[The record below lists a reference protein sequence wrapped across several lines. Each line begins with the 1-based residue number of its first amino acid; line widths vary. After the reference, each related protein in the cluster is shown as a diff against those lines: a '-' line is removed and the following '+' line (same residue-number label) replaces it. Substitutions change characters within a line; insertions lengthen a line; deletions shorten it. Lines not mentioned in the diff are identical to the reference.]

1 MSPDGLLPLDHTLGH
16 GVFINPDNPY
26 DYYGNANVGRTEL
39 YELFLCDACNLA
51 PKTKVSLDWILQR
64 QDENGNWVTVNDN
77 LSYYVDFDIYTL
89 YAEINDTTGACNRIT
104 WLGGRVPNGFG
115 CCEQAVA
122 PDMFHG
128 ITCNTPTNYPGAV
141 PVGQG
146 TPYSVVNQLGQL
158 IPAMGMTPIYT
169 EALDYFYYDFFSQT
183 RTLVQLKWKAA
194 GKYRLIMNLRERVG
208 GTAWNN
214 LTWNENETT
223 DFIGGHQ
230 SCCGEI
236 LSSDTIAYPVFGEY
250 SKEVCQN
257 ETWTFGQPPYTF
269 SVTTPDTLVAFNR
282 TLNPNS
288 DCAITQTDSLYR
300 VHFFVRHTPVVQAE
314 DAVLCKCAEFTVDD
328 LLDLV
333 TMDEDGLDDT
343 QCTPHFQWY
352 YPLTLYSAPTW
363 NDAPPALTNLNVPG
377 DNYFTIRQI
386 NTYNDTLDC
395 VGASLTFKVTF
406 KEMTPPEI
414 NTPELTDFCLE
425 ALNGATLTLSAELDE
440 ECANTVKWYT
450 AFLPNKSM
458 QFGWLVAGTLPL
470 QNYFSTYLDPETY
483 IGSNELTINLADYM
497 PSTNKDTVLYFF
509 AVSYENDGCPSPM
522 FSYITINLHQ
532 TPVLTKSETK
542 DVYCVSDEVV
552 MTATVSTT
560 QTDQPYTFNW
570 TGFTSINV
578 DGEHV
583 ATDTKVV
590 TITGTPKSNGRMP
603 VNVSKTRNYSQQI
616 FTSDEVDAGTI
627 TKMAFN
633 VANTTTKKTA
643 NVEIYLGTTDKNA
656 FESKADFVTSNLQLV
671 YSGGLNASETGW
683 RELNFTTPYN
693 YNGQKNLVLVVKDNS
708 NQSQDNKYF
717 SCSQT
722 EDYMSMIIATDGV
735 LPTDPTTYTGTVNKY
750 QYRSDVKFTVI
761 PAINANAQTVYNQL
775 NPENECGHAYS
786 TSVYVV
792 DANGCVSQPVQ
803 FDYTG
808 NDTLAPVVTPA
819 ARVTRVEGCNVNENN
834 DVLFE
839 TLADFDQANIDVTD
853 DAVVIGD
860 KCGLPYVTFTH
871 ADTHLAGPCE
881 DTIIRVYTFT
891 DKCGRTATFTDSII
905 SRDTQKPIFLDPVT
919 NQSPY
924 IRMIPERGMNCT
936 FNAPEKPAFVH
947 AILPVV
953 SDNCTTMDSLWL
965 MDHATFYWENS
976 ELFNQVLAPGTIDIF
991 GPQVGNQLTVKV
1003 VIEDACGNADTAMI
1017 LYFNRPDTLE
1027 IETPSITVDPANICL
1042 GETATLTFDPEKVT
1056 FDEDFALATPLTI
1069 VWNNLENEVE
1079 FSDTNAAV
1087 TTVTPA
1093 VGDKTYHFQVTVTD
1107 AYGCTATS
1115 EYAPLF
1121 VKDNPHVKI
1130 IKDVRN
1136 GAIEPYCPNYGDLT
1150 IVAVDAA
1157 TETHIPNLRYTWTG
1171 ESVNVNASIE
1181 DTSFIVIVPD
1191 YCDWHYTA
1199 NVHVVDTIYGCVGDA
1214 TITVWAADTAG
1225 PKYLGDVINE
1235 TVPVEENCKMY
1246 VPDFIHYLNNAN
1258 IVDNCYSFSEFY
1270 QSFRQ
1275 DPEAGT
1281 EMTEDTPV
1289 TIYVTTPCQAAEYP
1303 IVNKFFARVPENK
1316 LHVSA
1321 AVVPAEDCE
1330 PADFTFTATPENGI
1344 GTITYTWTKA
1354 NSTWTAN
1361 GQVVT
1366 NTETVAAGAVS
1377 STYTYTVKAVD
1388 AVHCEATASVN
1399 VTVYKT
1405 IVDIDTVTYPN
1416 TNCVAPWNGQLVVFH
1431 APIGTHYELTQDNFY
1446 MERVSEVPGWDT
1458 QVQENTLIFD
1468 YLQEGNYLLTVTTPN
1483 GCVSTFDVT
1492 IREAKPTITFNNE
1505 VTPHNPTYCTN
1516 DNGYITIVA
1525 EPGYT
1530 YEVYNANGV
1539 LVPSPYTGLTVGDY
1553 RIVKTSTVNR
1563 CQAETWFHID
1573 ESETTMEFTVSASAN
1588 TLCGDEEF
1596 NGKVAFTTTG
1606 WTYTVTD
1613 DNGEVIYEGAATT
1626 LNTLAEGTY
1635 QVAGVH
1641 NQTGCTHTEPA
1652 TVVNGRNNP
1661 VFTATTTP
1669 NNYCENEDG
1678 LVNGAITMTPA
1689 TTYTYTVT
1697 NTDEDVI
1704 VTNLSALAAGNYN
1717 VYALNENNNCW
1728 HDTNVVVEN
1737 DFYYPTANATSQEN
1751 TSCNPEVLA
1760 YNGSISIAVSAD
1772 VEGTTITNANNAF
1785 NNKIKPF
1792 EVNLVCD
1799 ENEVDITTQFAAS
1812 PATFSGL
1819 NSGIYNFTVT
1829 SKFFCTVEGEV
1840 EIDQHEMPALVMHAT
1855 PNTMCEPTF
1864 EKPGNGTIVMDSVTT
1879 EFNHVYYRDP
1889 IFDYSFYFASTT
1901 PAEGFE
1907 SVNGYYPGTQLQ
1919 VNYWVP
1925 ISYTMYYLADS
1936 LYYVQVYDRLT
1947 GCDVADTITVPMGRD
1962 NIVAEAQATPNKN
1975 CKAPYDGTVTATA
1988 TAYKLNTEDYNLDAV
2003 LSFRL
2008 VGDDNDFATEYQLGT
2023 ITAGT
2028 LNSTFT
2034 TTFTGI
2040 PDGTYTLLVQ
2050 DTTTKCVY
2058 PFEGAVTVEKTESDI
2073 VITPTIT
2080 PNHACQIEGETTTP
2094 WDGTLA
2100 AVASSEMFANAQ
2112 WVYKFYSVDS
2122 LGVVWHKEAN
2132 ATYGTTNSWNSLET
2146 GAYTV
2151 IALDNVSGCS
2161 QDSVF
2166 AVPTDNV
2173 CAPEVTFNVI
2183 GENNIPYHFCL
2194 NTNPAQICA
2203 VATTT
2208 NPDCPATEYSYKW
2221 HVDCHSLDFNGPC
2234 VEVATDEVHNCTY
2247 TVTVTSLA
2255 TGCKTVESITVVIDP
2270 IHTINYLVN
2279 DMPFLASPRTVY
2291 NCVNEDVKIGI
2302 EQNSWVEA
2310 WWTNAHVTPLP
2321 QGNPEYDFIVA
2332 ANSTTPNQMYSYCV
2346 NVVDDHGCPATG
2358 VINLISKPL
2367 PTVTVYDTACTEFSI
2382 DNETFVYE
2390 DGTPDADYN
2399 VHFEYQEVTPKAGSN
2414 GCDSIT
2420 IHKITLLGEPTI
2432 TGTLPSAFC
2441 AGTTVQSVLNLLTI
2455 TNAIDTVVYINGQY
2469 APKTAAL
2476 TYSQCST
2483 INMQVIAFS
2492 GSYSAEYGDH
2502 VSCSTGE
2509 NYSFVVN
2516 AAPVFTE
2523 DLVLEP
2529 YCADG
2534 EAQPVDVPGHNC
2546 NICNSNDPV
2555 QTGCSLKLYVLDTD
2569 EGNSVIE
2576 YLGVVNGDQFSFV
2589 PNAEY
2594 DGKLLAL
2601 TLSNGC
2607 GSITTFDTLHI
2618 DATTIHIND
2627 VTICEGLALDIDAIL
2642 GKHYDNVTTYLLQP
2656 VAIGGSTTHDVE
2668 YQEIVYNGEPMIPEY
2683 NGYGLYFVV
2692 DNNICHEIVTDTAT
2706 ITVNP
2711 LPVLEI
2717 GDIESDL
2724 CYDNAAAELAAAIET
2739 QFASE
2744 EGWLVPAATS
2754 ADTTIEVWTEG
2765 FESGVIPADWTTYT
2779 NGQGA
2784 GWTITNE
2791 NPHSG
2796 SNASISVSYVD
2807 ATYQEIS
2814 VDDWLI
2820 TPAINVETGMKLSYF
2835 HRNYSSPSYQDKY
2848 DVYVLNSNVFDE
2860 NATPIATNIIPSTT
2874 WSENVIN
2881 LNSYAGQTVYVAFRH
2896 QDNGMWKLYFD
2907 DFTLTQDFKQYAT
2920 AGAVVEA
2927 IKNTPNTDVYYY
2939 VANGCG
2945 ADMQYVGNFRILFP
2959 LTIGGGN
2966 VTVCPDAT
2974 LADVTNQF
2982 TPSITLGNYSI
2993 NEVGVYYT
3001 VGTGDQAVVL
3011 TDNDELADYGV
3022 TSGSAIAVNVT
3033 PVDVENCGAASA
3045 PVTVTFL
3052 TEEPVE
3058 PTFKPACSGNHLS
3071 AFIAT
3076 QPDWNT
3082 TNAEHPMSLLDPDE
3096 SYWQVYDATIHT
3108 VDPDEYVVD
3117 AEYADQ
3123 VEGIWV
3129 RYVWVTECG
3138 ETVGSWFK
3146 QLIIND
3152 APVITNLVNEIAICA
3167 GTTVEESDLN
3177 LAVVYNGNEDKYDTV
3192 YTLDGAQFNF
3202 PHQFTTPGEYELKVT
3217 IHGDQTCCGDAVEE
3231 LTITVNAIP
3240 EPHAVGDTMVCLD
3253 GEAHL
3258 NVVTPAEGSEYAWYY
3273 GTTQIGTGTDLN
3285 VTFGVTDNPAE
3296 ATITVGGNTIT
3307 VTKQLTYEFTVVET
3321 VNNCSSVSMVNE
3333 SIDPYK
3339 LDVVTVKVT
3348 DLPQFVF
3355 YDKDG
3360 NKTHHIDAA
3369 EGNAFTKYYWEIDKH
3384 CPNEDILVWVD
3395 FTIYHNDTLIAN
3407 DHIGDYIFTQELAS
3421 VTGGSVNYWTHSD
3434 SIHWSPGSWTPQN
3447 NLPDYKKVFRY
3458 NASIPS
3464 TNAANSAT
3472 TNHFPNASMFSGNT
3486 NVYRDLY
3493 LYFLDDID
3501 TVKKLFAPFTIAGE
3515 YKVVYR
3521 LRATDNNNYW
3531 TNPYYNHDL
3540 GTNDLF
3546 VGGSNPF
3553 LGNITLLACDSITIT
3568 VENPFVPSNTPS
3580 ENVAP
3585 ELAPALSLDDVPAP
3599 DMEVWPNPAPAVTTT
3614 LKARV
3619 HNLDGNATVTLTTLT
3634 GKQVYAGEIYID
3646 NDNYYFEFNVNSLSV
3661 GSYIMTVRTATDIIT
3676 KKVIVT
3682 TLAR

>member
-1 MSPDGLLPLDHTLGH
+1 M
-16 GVFINPDNPY
+16 
-26 DYYGNANVGRTEL
+26 
-39 YELFLCDACNLA
+39 
-51 PKTKVSLDWILQR
+51 
-64 QDENGNWVTVNDN
+64 
-77 LSYYVDFDIYTL
+77 
-89 YAEINDTTGACNRIT
+89 
-104 WLGGRVPNGFG
+104 
-115 CCEQAVA
+115 
-122 PDMFHG
+122 
-128 ITCNTPTNYPGAV
+128 
-141 PVGQG
+141 
-146 TPYSVVNQLGQL
+146 
-158 IPAMGMTPIYT
+158 
-169 EALDYFYYDFFSQT
+169 
-183 RTLVQLKWKAA
+183 
-194 GKYRLIMNLRERVG
+194 
-208 GTAWNN
+208 
-214 LTWNENETT
+214 
-223 DFIGGHQ
+223 
-230 SCCGEI
+230 
-236 LSSDTIAYPVFGEY
+236 
-250 SKEVCQN
+250 
-257 ETWTFGQPPYTF
+257 
-269 SVTTPDTLVAFNR
+269 
-282 TLNPNS
+282 
-288 DCAITQTDSLYR
+288 
-300 VHFFVRHTPVVQAE
+300 
-314 DAVLCKCAEFTVDD
+314 
-328 LLDLV
+328 
-333 TMDEDGLDDT
+333 MDEDGLDDT

-352 YPLTLYSAPTW
+352 YNHTW

-450 AFLPNKSM
+450 SYKQDFAFEFDPVNGPMYPANLFINR
-458 QFGWLVAGTLPL
+458 
-470 QNYFSTYLDPETY
+470 LDPDSY

-497 PSTNKDTVLYFF
+497 PSTNIDTVLFFF
-509 AVSYENDGCPSPM
+509 AVSYENDECPSPLFTY
-522 FSYITINLHQ
+522 FSVNLHQ
-532 TPVLTKSETK
+532 TPVLTPHITK
-542 DVYCVSDEVV
+542 TVYCQHDNVEMQASI
-552 MTATVSTT
+552 ANNP
-560 QTDQPYTFNW
+560 QNTDPNYTFVW
-570 TGFTSINV
+570 TGVTSV
-578 DGEHV
+578 DHV
-583 ATDTKVV
+583 NPAPAPANLANEVEVSGPSKQPLS
-590 TITGTPKSNGRMP
+590 ISYMP
-603 VNVSKTRNYSQQI
+603 IDAYYERNYSQQI
-616 FTSDEVDAGTI
+616 FTSEEVPAGDI
-627 TKMAFN
+627 TKLAFHYGSDAPLEN
-633 VANTTTKKTA
+633 KSS
-643 NVEIYLGTTDKNA
+643 NVEIYLTTTDKNT
-656 FESKADFVTSNLQLV
+656 FSSKADFVTTDLELV
-671 YSGGLNASETGW
+671 YTGGLNATEGWNEFTFTHPYHYTG
-683 RELNFTTPYN
+683 E
-693 YNGQKNLVLVVKDNS
+693 KNLVLVVKDNS
-708 NQSQDNKYF
+708 GTYKGSRRFTCSKTSDNKAMLIKT
-717 SCSQT
+717 SGS
-722 EDYMSMIIATDGV
+722 
-735 LPTDPTTYTGTVNKY
+735 LPDNPTTYGGTVY
-750 QYRSDVKFTVI
+750 IFQYRSDVKFSVV
-761 PAINANAQTVYNQL
+761 PAGAYTTSDNHQYAYNQL
-775 NPENECGHAYS
+775 DTTGHQCGDTIRS
-786 TSVYVV
+786 SVYVV
-792 DANGCVSQPVQ
+792 DGNGCTSQPVN
-803 FDYTG
+803 FVYVI

-839 TLADFDQANIDVTD
+839 TLADFDQAGIEVKD
-853 DAVVIGD
+853 DAVEIGD
-860 KCGLPYVTFTH
+860 ACGLPYVTFTH

-891 DKCGRTATFTDSII
+891 DKCTHTATFTDTII

-1003 VIEDACGNADTAMI
+1003 VVEDACGNADTAMI

-1399 VTVYKT
+1399 VTVYRT

-1446 MERVSEVPGWDT
+1446 MERISEVPGWDT

-1563 CQAETWFHID
+1563 CQAETWIHID
-1573 ESETTMEFTVSASAN
+1573 ESETTMEFTVSTSAN
-1588 TLCGDEEF
+1588 TLCGDEVF

-1606 WTYTVTD
+1606 WNYTVTD
-1613 DNGEVIYEGAATT
+1613 LTTTGEVIYVGTATT
-1626 LNTLAEGTY
+1626 LDTLAEGDY
-1635 QVAGVH
+1635 KVDGIHIQS
-1641 NQTGCTHTEPA
+1641 GCTHTE
-1652 TVVNGRNNP
+1652 TVTVANGRNNP

-1760 YNGSISIAVSAD
+1760 YNGSISIAVSAN

-1879 EFNHVYYRDP
+1879 EFNHVYYRDT

-2008 VGDDNDFATEYQLGT
+2008 VGDDNDFATEYHLGT

-2100 AVASSEMFANAQ
+2100 AVASSELFANAQ

-2492 GSYSAEYGDH
+2492 GSYSEYGDH

-2607 GSITTFDTLHI
+2607 GSITTFDTLHV
-2618 DATTIHIND
+2618 DATTIDIDD

-2692 DNNICHEIVTDTAT
+2692 DNGICSEIVTDTAT

-2711 LPVLEI
+2711 LPVLVL
-2717 GDIESDL
+2717 GDIDQDL
-2724 CYDNAAAELAAAIET
+2724 CYAGAANAFEDALA
-2739 QFASE
+2739 QHLYASE
-2744 EGWLVPAATS
+2744 NNEGWLVPGANNTWVKYTTAS
-2754 ADTTIEVWTEG
+2754 A
-2765 FESGVIPADWTTYT
+2765 
-2779 NGQGA
+2779 
-2784 GWTITNE
+2784 
-2791 NPHSG
+2791 
-2796 SNASISVSYVD
+2796 
-2807 ATYQEIS
+2807 
-2814 VDDWLI
+2814 L
-2820 TPAINVETGMKLSYF
+2820 
-2835 HRNYSSPSYQDKY
+2835 
-2848 DVYVLNSNVFDE
+2848 
-2860 NATPIATNIIPSTT
+2860 
-2874 WSENVIN
+2874 
-2881 LNSYAGQTVYVAFRH
+2881 
-2896 QDNGMWKLYFD
+2896 
-2907 DFTLTQDFKQYAT
+2907 
-2920 AGAVVEA
+2920 VEA
-2927 IKNTPNTDVYYY
+2927 IKNNTSYTDVYYY
-2939 VANGCG
+2939 VKNDCG
-2945 ADMQYVGNFRILFP
+2945 ADTQYVGNFRILFP
-2959 LTIGGGN
+2959 LAVQGGN
-2966 VTVCPDAT
+2966 VTVCPNAT

-3117 AEYADQ
+3117 AEVA
-3123 VEGIWV
+3123 EEEGGIWV

-3682 TLAR
+3682 ALAR